1 MFLRS
6 LLGFWVSKLIMVS
19 QSHLKPPKHDSD
31 ALEEIAHLH
40 YSSIPSTNDARI
52 HFCEF
57 QAGHK
62 KMPISKRKVIIH
74 AEGNINTYEQ
84 FTKEYIAKAKH
95 FPDYTVAAFN
105 FRNVGKSTGKA
116 YSEDDWI
123 DDAITMVDYYRKK
136 GILTENIL
144 LNGHSLGG
152 AILTMAAAKIY
163 AQDKKKSKTPHTVK
177 SVKIINNRSF
187 SDLSEIFIKL
197 YLNGRRKAFVNSLV
211 YTCLLAM
218 FFTLPLAALLGSFI
232 TLGSLIHDGFSHL
245 LTKPWI
251 SLSLWLTFGTM
262 NALSAYQTLP
272 EESKDYIVA
281 KNDLNIGKKPSL
293 HTGLK
298 TARRT
303 KKTELLEQMKEK
315 SSDDRKKQELHSL
328 FVNIKDCKLESTEG
342 INEHL
347 APLSLLKTYHH
358 HRPKPLT
365 GEQVMDNKIKRLF
378 KKSSI

>member
-19 QSHLKPPKHDSD
+19 QSHLKPPRQDSD
-31 ALEEIAHLH
+31 ALKEIAHLH
-40 YSSIPSTNDARI
+40 FSSLPSTNDARI

-57 QAGHK
+57 QADHK

-84 FTKEYIAKAKH
+84 FTKEYIAKAKR

-105 FRNVGKSTGKA
+105 FRNVGKSTGRA

-123 DDAITMVDYYRKK
+123 DDAITMVNYYRKK

-144 LNGHSLGG
+144 LNGYSLGG

-163 AQDKKKSKTPHTVK
+163 AEDKKKSKTPHTVK

-197 YLNGRRKAFVNSLV
+197 YLNGHRKALINSLL

-218 FFTLPLAALLGSFI
+218 FFTLPLAVLFGSFI
-232 TLGSLIHDGFSHL
+232 ALGALKHDGFSHL
-245 LTKPWI
+245 LIKPWI
-251 SLSLWLTFGTM
+251 KLSLWLTFGTM
-262 NALSAYQTLP
+262 DALSAYQTLP
-272 EESKDYIVA
+272 DEAKDYIMA
-281 KNDLNIGKKPSL
+281 KNDANIGKKSSL

-298 TARRT
+298 ATRQT
-303 KKTELLEQMKEK
+303 KKTELREQIKKK
-315 SSDDRKKQELHSL
+315 SSDDRKMQELHSL
-328 FVNIKDCKLESTEG
+328 FVNIKDCKLKGTEG

-347 APLSLLKTYHH
+347 APLSSLKTYHR
-358 HRPKPLT
+358 HRSKPLT

-378 KKSSI
+378 KASA